1 MDVYGIQKH
10 LLESDGRLLSLGLY
24 PFEGE
29 FINYKRIHGFERL
42 GWDQYPDLYGAVKM
56 FIVTLETDAVN
67 EVRQIYTIWDVLG
80 DIGGLA
86 DMLELLGWPII
97 TFTHAILGSGISR
110 AFLQSL
116 FKVQGK
122 TESTDVCSHIKE
134 RSQLRVKLCSWLTD
148 RRARVR
154 MDKAQS
160 LIDYELDILQFL
172 RNQFAIKAM

>member
-97 TFTHAILGSGISR
+97 TFAHAILGSGISR
-110 AFLQSL
+110 AFL
-116 FKVQGK
+116 
-122 TESTDVCSHIKE
+122 
-134 RSQLRVKLCSWLTD
+134 
-148 RRARVR
+148 
-154 MDKAQS
+154 
-160 LIDYELDILQFL
+160 
-172 RNQFAIKAM
+172 